1 MRGKTIIKSILLLAI
16 CVAMGF
22 LLAGCGGGGGTSGG
36 SSGTGS
42 VALLLADGPAD
53 DCDHIWIWVTEV
65 SLIPKGNRA
74 AVVIFQSPS
83 GEKIDLLELRD
94 EEFLLKV
101 KRDVPAGVYEKIRL
115 RVAEITADG
124 GTNEVPC
131 TNIEIK
137 LPSGKIDLNPREPFR
152 VIPNK
157 TLSITLDIDA
167 NKSINL
173 HQAGKSGKCIF
184 RPVVFV
190 DIEHGAPIRPCPRVL
205 TGTIKRFV
213 RRDGIIVGFVLD
225 LEKQR
230 GELDVRVT
238 DDTAVFDQNGEFG
251 GRELLDGQ
259 EGERVHVRGR
269 LDDNARLQA
278 SVVVLG
284 QVLVVKGYADGPVD
298 DTTDLFPFI
307 PFPGEKLVGNRD
319 VQVTDETL
327 ILIGCDTEVGK
338 GAIQADMTVKVIGK
352 SVSTNGPDVLR
363 SVVVFLRAR
372 EVAGEIVSIVD
383 KVGGKK
389 VTVEQETGGDV
400 EVFIPSGTPIN
411 IEGDDSVPM
420 ELFCERRQVRIF
432 LDPHTLGPLTATFVI
447 VQAERR
453 VGEMTSVDE
462 FDRTLTV
469 DVDGES
475 VFVQPGATI
484 LDTRGPVDTLVG
496 FEEIDVNDQ
505 LEYFGL
511 DACPGD
517 MGFTAFVILITG

>member
-1 MRGKTIIKSILLLAI
+1 MSSKTITKSILLLAI

-22 LLAGCGGGGGTSGG
+22 FLTGCGGGGGSGG
-36 SSGTGS
+36 SSAESSSGTGS

-53 DCDHIWIWVTEV
+53 AYDHIFITITEV
-65 SLIPKGNRA
+65 LLIPLEGSGRQP
-74 AVVIFQSPS
+74 VVIYRNPS
-83 GEKIDLLELRD
+83 GLTVDLLDLRD
-94 EEFLLKV
+94 EDFLV
-101 KRDVPAGVYEKIRL
+101 TVRSGIPARRYEKIRL
-115 RVAEITADG
+115 VISDIQPVG
-124 GTNEVPC
+124 GPC
-131 TNIEIK
+131 SSLK
-137 LPSGKIDLNPREPFR
+137 LSSRKIDLNPRGHIEVVAHR
-152 VIPNK
+152 TV
-157 TLSITLDIDA
+157 SIRLDVDA
-167 NKSINL
+167 NKSINIS
-173 HQAGKSGKCIF
+173 ASCNF

-205 TGTIKRFV
+205 TGTIERFV
-213 RRDGIIVGFVLD
+213 RRNGIIVGFVLD

-238 DDTAVFDQNGEFG
+238 NDTAVFDQNGEFG

-284 QVLVVKGYADGPVD
+284 RVLMVKGDVDGPVD
-298 DTTDLFPFI
+298 NATDLF
-307 PFPGEKLVGNRD
+307 
-319 VQVTDETL
+319 TL
-327 ILIGCDTEVGK
+327 ILIGCDTEVEK
-338 GAIQADMTVKVIGK
+338 EAIQDGMIARVLGK
-352 SVSTNGPDVLR
+352 LVRTDGVDVLR
-363 SVVVFLRAR
+363 SVVVFLQAR
-372 EVAGEIVSIVD
+372 EISGQITSIVD
-383 KVGGKK
+383 EISGKT
-389 VTVEQETGGDV
+389 VTVEQETGGDI

-411 IEGDDSVPM
+411 IEGDGSVPM
-420 ELFCERRQVRIF
+420 ELFCEGRQVRIF
-432 LDPHTLGPLTATFVI
+432 LDPHALGPLTATFVI

-453 VGEMTSVDE
+453 VGEVTSVDE

-469 DVDGES
+469 DGES
-475 VFVQPGATI
+475 VFVQLGATI